1 MTGDT
6 DRGSA
11 YGDQMAKYLHLAKAP
26 SLRVRSQPNAQIVV
40 TRLTSERGL
49 RERTASI
56 PPERAFVIS
65 VHLTP
70 ANEHGC
76 ELWIEGRHAKIT
88 EWPAG
93 GIGIYDL
100 QSGLQKRTLG
110 PIDWVHYH
118 VPHETLDAFTDSAD
132 AGRIQTLNCLHGTVD
147 PVLLGLTQAILP
159 SLDSPAP
166 FSDFFLDHFRLL
178 LCTHLS
184 ERYAPSFTSA
194 RRHRG
199 GLAPWQK
206 RRAVELIA
214 EHLDGSLRLSTLARE
229 CGLSVSHFARS
240 FRQSF
245 GTSAYHYLILQR
257 VERAKSL
264 LLNGVCSLSE
274 VALVTGFTDQAGF
287 SRIFKAIVGTPP
299 GRWRKEAQ
307 HGRPRAVA
315 GGPSILR
322 GTVSCGSKGTPVT
335 EPSDYTPRERRC
347 RSSVIQ

>member
-1 MTGDT
+1 
-6 DRGSA
+6 
-11 YGDQMAKYLHLAKAP
+11 MAKYLHLAKAP
-26 SLRVRSQPNAQIVV
+26 SLHVRAQPNAQIVV

-70 ANEHGC
+70 ASKHGC
-76 ELWIEGRHAKIT
+76 ELWTEGRYAKIT

-100 QSGLQKRTLG
+100 QSGLQKRNLG

-118 VPHETLDAFTDSAD
+118 VSHETLDAFTDSAD
-132 AGRIQTLNCLHGTVD
+132 ASRIHALKCIHGTVD
-147 PVLLGLTQAILP
+147 PVLHGLTQAILP
-159 SLDSPAP
+159 SLESSAP
-166 FSDFFLDHFRLL
+166 LSNLFLDQFRLL

-184 ERYAPSFTSA
+184 ETYALSFTAA
-194 RRHRG
+194 RTHRG

-245 GTSAYHYLILQR
+245 GTSAHHYLILQR

-264 LLNGVCSLSE
+264 LLNGACSLSE

-299 GRWRKEAQ
+299 GRWRKEAH
-307 HGRPRAVA
+307 HGWPSVVA
-315 GGPSILR
+315 GSPSILPR
-322 GTVSCGSKGTPVT
+322 TALCGSKDTLVI
-335 EPSDYTPRERRC
+335 EPA
-347 RSSVIQ
+347 